1 MTNNLKS
8 ETKPNSD
15 TFLVS
20 RKYHIYDFMK
30 SYSKYS
36 HKIII
41 KFVITWSDSSC
52 ISRLCRLWSF
62 GEFSCVSDSSLSAI
76 PESCDFPFE
85 RELWRL
91 LSTDA
96 ARRER
101 SARVF
106 KRLRLRGGSPKLATR
121 LKKFK
126 ELFRI
131 LNVPENQCFK
141 FRRLKLCHVFLT
153 IKLTLIDFEIISER

>member
-1 MTNNLKS
+1 MSLLTQCLKNSYPNSDIFVWAKCHYLRCHYDDTSIVTNNLIS

-15 TFLVS
+15 TFTF
-20 RKYHIYDFMK
+20 IQT
-30 SYSKYS
+30 
-36 HKIII
+36 III

-121 LKKFK
+121 LKKK
-126 ELFRI
+126 
-131 LNVPENQCFK
+131 
-141 FRRLKLCHVFLT
+141 
-153 IKLTLIDFEIISER
+153 IK

>member
-1 MTNNLKS
+1 MSLLTQCLKNSYPNSDILVWAKFHYLRCHYDDTTIVTNNLIS
-8 ETKPNSD
+8 ETKLNSD
-15 TFLVS
+15 TFTFI
-20 RKYHIYDFMK
+20 HT
-30 SYSKYS
+30 
-36 HKIII
+36 III
-41 KFVITWSDSSC
+41 KFFITWSDSSC

-121 LKKFK
+121 LKKK
-126 ELFRI
+126 
-131 LNVPENQCFK
+131 
-141 FRRLKLCHVFLT
+141 
-153 IKLTLIDFEIISER
+153 IK